1 MRPALDGLPLE
12 NFAHFTLHKAQGT
25 KLSRKLLKLSE
36 VFGSLIAL
44 KNQNRSSRHFK
55 E

>member
-1 MRPALDGLPLE
+1 MRPTFDGFPLE
-12 NFAHFTLHKAQGT
+12 NFANFTLHKAQGT

>member
-1 MRPALDGLPLE
+1 MRQTFDGFPLE
-12 NFAHFTLHKAQGT
+12 NFANFTLYKAQGT

-36 VFGSLIAL
+36 VFGSFIAL
-44 KNQNRSSRHFK
+44 KNQNRHSRHFK